1 MKKVILGALIAFF
14 MVSCNQEEIKRL
26 TFQRDSIQQ
35 VKDQTEA
42 EMNNY
47 LSVIAEV
54 QSNIKSIKETE
65 LGIIDNVQGA
75 EGVNNESK
83 ERISQDLQTINEAI
97 KNSKNQISQLEN
109 DLKSAK
115 GQAAKFK
122 GIVAGLKSDL
132 KKQAEEIAELKT
144 QLEAKDIK
152 IKELDDALASVQMMR
167 DSLDNVSVQ
176 QAAAIKAQDEELN
189 TAWYIIGTKKELKAK
204 GLKEGDLKTAKVN
217 KSTFTKVDIREF
229 SGMELGSKKA
239 KLYTSHPQSS
249 YSLTKKSASDKNLV
263 FKISDYSAFWGNSR
277 ILVIQIN

>member
-97 KNSKNQISQLEN
+97 KNSKNQIAQLES

-152 IKELDDALASVQMMR
+152 IKELDDALASIKMMK

-189 TAWYIIGTKKELKAK
+189 TAWYIIGTKKELKGK

>member
-97 KNSKNQISQLEN
+97 KNSKNQIAQLES

-152 IKELDDALASVQMMR
+152 IKELDDALASIKMMK